1 MKRKNGNG
9 LRAARL
15 LLYGCATGIACGG
28 IISLF
33 LTCAKIVISF
43 AFGMYESAKT
53 PLAIVCVIA
62 LAIVCCLLTAVVQ
75 TLAPSAKGSGIPLA
89 EGCARGILRVKWLR
103 TAGALIAGSLLSFTC
118 GMPLGS
124 EGPSIGVGGLIGDG
138 IGRTAKK
145 PLEFRRYLITG
156 GSSAGLAVAFNAP
169 LTGVAFALEETHRR
183 FSPNI
188 LLAAFSAVVPAVLV
202 SQLIF
207 WGLGHDPYL
216 YSIGIRAGA
225 SILPFLAQTQYA
237 DVGVFFSVCGIAA
250 ICGAVTAAFAVAFN
264 CAIAVLG
271 KSFSKIKSRTLRLL
285 PAFLFTCA
293 VGLALFKT
301 VGSGEKTLESAFH
314 GAALWMLFALLVA
327 RFVTTAVASGS
338 GATGGLF
345 IPMIAIGGLLG
356 AIFVKV
362 CALCGLPAEY
372 AGNIVM
378 LCISAF
384 FAASV
389 RAPISAIAMA
399 LELTAS
405 FANLLPCAIAV
416 AVATAIAGVARSE
429 PLYERMMKEMQNA
442 APTSAG
448 RKNVA
453 VRGLVTSDS
462 IACGKLIR
470 DVLWPYNSLVTEL
483 IRGDLDIVPDGETK
497 LSEGDILVIRAE
509 LVEPQAFRDELKD
522 YIDETAAAGENRAA
536 DVVAHDRN

>member
-1 MKRKNGNG
+1 
-9 LRAARL
+9 
-15 LLYGCATGIACGG
+15 
-28 IISLF
+28 
-33 LTCAKIVISF
+33 
-43 AFGMYESAKT
+43 MYEAAKT

-62 LAIVCCLLTAVVQ
+62 LSLVCCLLTAIVQ

-103 TAGALIAGSLLSFTC
+103 TAAALIVGSLLSFTC

-124 EGPSIGVGGLIGDG
+124 EGPSIGVGGLLGDG
-138 IGRTAKK
+138 IGRAAKK
-145 PLEFRRYLITG
+145 PIEFRRYLITG
-156 GSSAGLAVAFNAP
+156 GASAGLAVAFNAP

-207 WGLGHDPYL
+207 WGLGHDAYL
-216 YSIGIRAGA
+216 NSIGIRAGA
-225 SILPFLAQTQYA
+225 AILPFLEQTQYA
-237 DVGVFFSVCGIAA
+237 DVGIFFSVCGIAA
-250 ICGAVTAAFAVAFN
+250 VCGAITAALAIAFN
-264 CAIAVLG
+264 YAIAVLG
-271 KSFSKIKSRTLRLL
+271 KPFSKIKSATLRLL
-285 PAFLFTCA
+285 PSFLFACA
-293 VGLALFKT
+293 IGLVLYKT
-301 VGSGEKTLESAFH
+301 VGSGERTLEAAFH
-314 GAALWMLFALLVA
+314 GAALWLLFALLVA
-327 RFVTTAVASGS
+327 RFVVTAVASGS

-345 IPMIAIGGLLG
+345 IPMIAIGGIIG
-356 AIFVKV
+356 AIVIKV
-362 CALCGLPAEY
+362 CTLCGLPAEY

-405 FANLLPCAIAV
+405 FANILPCAIAV

-442 APTSAG
+442 APMHSG
-448 RKNVA
+448 RRNIA
-453 VRGLVTSDS
+453 VRGVVTSDS

-483 IRGDLDIVPDGETK
+483 VRGNRDIVPDGETK

-509 LVEPQAFRDELKD
+509 LVEPQEFRAELKD
-522 YIDETAAAGENRAA
+522 YIQSTDDAATETTDAGI
-536 DVVAHDRN
+536 VAHNRN